1 MQQRLGDGRVD
12 LVLYCDVWA
21 VALAVLRG
29 EAVGPFAR
37 QGGTQPQQRVSL
49 QRQGD
54 AATERL
60 QAGDANR
67 EGAGLSGDTSEVG
80 GDVFELGAG
89 KMVKNRNMSGEEV
102 ALGREVGGAQPVQ
115 ACLIFGGEGEAE
127 DQGRRV
133 ARWLALT
140 RVMLPGVAVEHRW
153 PIRLDHCF
161 MRVLLDNAVGGVW
174 HHTIARPAIKHA
186 DAETL
191 ERAIG
196 LGERV
201 MREPSELAVL
211 NRRSL
216 DWRRLAREG
225 ANRV

>member
-1 MQQRLGDGRVD
+1 MGSDEI
-12 LVLYCDVWA
+12 A
-21 VALAVLRG
+21 V
-29 EAVGPFAR
+29 
-37 QGGTQPQQRVSL
+37 
-49 QRQGD
+49 
-54 AATERL
+54 
-60 QAGDANR
+60 
-67 EGAGLSGDTSEVG
+67 
-80 GDVFELGAG
+80 
-89 KMVKNRNMSGEEV
+89 
-102 ALGREVGGAQPVQ
+102 GREVSVAEPVQ
-115 ACLIFGGEGEAE
+115 TCLIVGGEGETE

-140 RVMLPGVAVEHRW
+140 RVTLPGVAVEHRW

-196 LGERV
+196 LGEGAI
-201 MREPSELAVL
+201 REPSELAVL

-216 DWRRLAREG
+216 DWRRLARQG

>member
-1 MQQRLGDGRVD
+1 
-12 LVLYCDVWA
+12 
-21 VALAVLRG
+21 
-29 EAVGPFAR
+29 
-37 QGGTQPQQRVSL
+37 
-49 QRQGD
+49 
-54 AATERL
+54 
-60 QAGDANR
+60 
-67 EGAGLSGDTSEVG
+67 
-80 GDVFELGAG
+80 
-89 KMVKNRNMSGEEV
+89 MSGEEV
-102 ALGREVGGAQPVQ
+102 TLGREMSVAEPVQ
-115 ACLIFGGEGEAE
+115 ACLILGGEGEAE

-140 RVMLPGVAVEHRW
+140 RVTLPRVAVEHRW

-186 DAETL
+186 DAETF

-211 NRRSL
+211 NQRSL
-216 DWRRLAREG
+216 DWRYLARQD
-225 ANRV
+225 ANRI